1 MEPTKWAWSSSAC
14 FALLQRYKSSHFGLF
29 IMLYEGSISRKRK
42 VSRTYG
48 KHEIF
53 FESSSQKIASG
64 KHGNETQCQ
73 YGDSLD
79 PVITTGP
86 SLSFNRN
93 HQTHISIVHAQG
105 TYFFC
110 YLYLKQPRLFVQY
123 CYDTQ
128 FPTWN
133 SSNTLLASIS
143 STFSLLH

>member
-1 MEPTKWAWSSSAC
+1 
-14 FALLQRYKSSHFGLF
+14 
-29 IMLYEGSISRKRK
+29 MLYEGSISRKRK

-110 YLYLKQPRLFVQY
+110 YLYLKQP
-123 CYDTQ
+123 
-128 FPTWN
+128 
-133 SSNTLLASIS
+133 SSSSSSIVTIHNFQRGIVTIHCGQALAAHSVCFIRGGATHRS
-143 STFSLLH
+143 VRNIV